1 MEWMSG
7 KKRAILAGGE
17 HMSRKNRIF
26 AGLSAVLLI
35 SAALLYAHAAGP
47 DPWHTGAPG
56 DTPNACDIPQCHL
69 DPTKPVPVNGGG
81 GNVVVNFENGPTYTP
96 GAPQTFTIVITD
108 SAAKKWGFQMTARLE
123 SNPSGG
129 QAGDFTAGTGQIVLC
144 SDHLDGTALF
154 KPSKGCPAT
163 SPIEFIEHYL
173 TPFSTNTIKVLWTAP
188 PTNVGA
194 IHLYVAANAANGDTL
209 ETGDHIYTAD
219 YVLCPPAV
227 APTVDT
233 VQSAGAFNPKAGL
246 ASGTWLEIYGDNF
259 TCNARGWG
267 GSDFKGI
274 NAPTSLDGVKVTING
289 VPGYVDYISQKQV
302 NVQAPDDPATGDG
315 IQVVVTNSAGS
326 STGVSLHKSAIAPAL
341 LAPPSFIVN
350 SKQYVVAQFPDQ
362 TFVGPTGL
370 ISGVPFRPAKVGDTI
385 VIYGIGFGPVNPA
398 TAAGTITGAANTL
411 ASQPNFR
418 FGQVQA
424 KLAYSGLTPG
434 FVGLFQFNVVVP
446 TVTPGD
452 MPLNVD
458 VGGVPLNQ
466 NLVITVGQ

>member
-1 MEWMSG
+1 
-7 KKRAILAGGE
+7 
-17 HMSRKNRIF
+17 
-26 AGLSAVLLI
+26 VLLI
-35 SAALLYAHAAGP
+35 GAALLYAHAAGP
-47 DPWHTGAPG
+47 DPWHTAAPG
-56 DTPNACDIPQCHL
+56 DDPAACTASGCHVGTPL
-69 DPTKPVPVNGGG
+69 NGGG
-81 GNVVVNFENGPTYTP
+81 GNVVVNFQNGQTYTP
-96 GAPQTFTIVITD
+96 GVQQTFTIVITD
-108 SAAKKWGFQMTARLE
+108 SVAKVYGFQMTARLG
-123 SNPSGG
+123 SNLSGG

-144 SDHLDGTALF
+144 SDHLDGTAQF
-154 KPSKGCPAT
+154 KTTKGCPAS

-173 TPFSTNTIKVLWTAP
+173 QPFAKNTIQVLWTP
-188 PTNVGA
+188 PSTNVGDVH
-194 IHLYVAANAANGDTL
+194 IYVAANAANGNTL
-209 ETGDHIYTAD
+209 ETGDHIYTAN
-219 YVLCPPAV
+219 YVLHAQTACTDST
-227 APTVDT
+227 PTVNT
-233 VQSAGAFNPKAGL
+233 VQSAGAFNPNAGL
-246 ASGTWLEIYGDNF
+246 ASGTWLEIYGDNL
-259 TCNARGWG
+259 TCNPARGWG
-267 GSDFKGI
+267 GADFKGS

-289 VPGYVDYISQKQV
+289 VPAYVDYISKQQV

-398 TAAGTITGAANTL
+398 TAAGTITGASNTL
-411 ASQPNFR
+411 VSQPNFR